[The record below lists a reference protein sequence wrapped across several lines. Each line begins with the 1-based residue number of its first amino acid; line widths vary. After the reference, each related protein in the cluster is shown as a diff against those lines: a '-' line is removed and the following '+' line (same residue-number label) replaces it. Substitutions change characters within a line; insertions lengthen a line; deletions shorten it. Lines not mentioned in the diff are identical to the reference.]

1 MIGKIT
7 VTVEANNSNFLTW
20 QNDGDDWKGTDGKEF
35 QELRNRYM
43 ERKKTAFN

>member
-20 QNDGDDWKGTDGKEF
+20 QNDEQAKAKSQFEHMLDKIVEEMK
-35 QELRNRYM
+35 R
-43 ERKKTAFN
+43 